1 MLLTRNRK
9 RRSFRWGGW
18 AAMLMLSLLGA
29 LLATEDRS
37 RFAIIRPAPDFT
49 LTTHDDKPLR
59 FTELT
64 GKVRLVGFVFTT
76 CNGTC
81 PATTHRL
88 ALIQDELKRSGSL
101 KDDRVQLLSIT
112 LDPARDTPAALRRY
126 MQLYD
131 IDGKHW
137 RFLTGPN
144 DVVQKVIADWGMWTK
159 PAADG
164 QLDHPSR
171 VFLVDKQG
179 RVREIYHLG
188 FLKPAW
194 VAEDIETLLKE

>member
-1 MLLTRNRK
+1 MMI
-9 RRSFRWGGW
+9 
-18 AAMLMLSLLGA
+18 AA
-29 LLATEDRS
+29 LLALILSAGDRP
-37 RFAIIRPAPDFT
+37 RFAVIQPAPDFT
-49 LTTHDDKPLR
+49 LTTHDDRQL
-59 FTELT
+59 ELSGLK
-64 GKVRLVGFVFTT
+64 GKVLLVGFVFTT

-81 PATTHRL
+81 PATTHRM
-88 ALIQDELKRSGSL
+88 ALIQDELRRRGRL
-101 KDDRVQLLSIT
+101 QDDQVRLLSIT
-112 LDPARDTPAALRRY
+112 LDPARDNPTALRRY

-137 RFLTGPN
+137 TFLTGS
-144 DVVQKVIADWGMWTK
+144 DAAVKKVIADWGMWTK

-171 VFLVDKQG
+171 VFLVDQQG